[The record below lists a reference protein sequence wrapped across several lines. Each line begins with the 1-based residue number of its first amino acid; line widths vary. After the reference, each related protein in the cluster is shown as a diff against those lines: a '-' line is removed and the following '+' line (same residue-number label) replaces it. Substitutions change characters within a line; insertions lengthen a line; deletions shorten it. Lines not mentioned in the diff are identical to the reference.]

1 MLNILYIWLNK
12 SNSLYED
19 RVLTSQQ
26 EERQGGNSYMI
37 QYEQYMTIDVLAAHI
52 QLKFIYVACMFKFFC
67 LLLFLVPRLPQ
78 SKLNNVRGEVK
89 SLQSD

>member
-1 MLNILYIWLNK
+1 
-12 SNSLYED
+12 
-19 RVLTSQQ
+19 
-26 EERQGGNSYMI
+26 
-37 QYEQYMTIDVLAAHI
+37 MTIDVLAAHI

-67 LLLFLVPRLPQ
+67 LLLFLVPWLPQ